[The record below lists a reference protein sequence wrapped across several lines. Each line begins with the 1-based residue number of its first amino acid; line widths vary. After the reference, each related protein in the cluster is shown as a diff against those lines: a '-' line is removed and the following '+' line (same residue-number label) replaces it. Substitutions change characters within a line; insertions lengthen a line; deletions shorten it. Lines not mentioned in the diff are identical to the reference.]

1 MGIVRTTAILVTI
14 FGFGAAGA
22 GFKLPNAFAQ
32 TDAMVETASS
42 EENQSKSVPSSLF
55 APMRAGNDQAHLDK
69 LYGELAAAVDEA
81 AAEQVANRI
90 FKVWTRSGSD
100 TVDLLALRA
109 RKANELEKDDIAEKL
124 LTAIV
129 EIAPNFA
136 EGWNRRATYYF
147 KKDDYARAVA
157 DVQRVLALDPRHF
170 GALSGLGAI
179 LEETGQLSSAL
190 EVYRKALEV
199 HPFLP
204 GPSKSVEKLQIEVE
218 GREI

>member
-1 MGIVRTTAILVTI
+1 MGFVRITAISLIVLGI
-14 FGFGAAGA
+14 GPWAP
-22 GFKLPNAFAQ
+22 LAFAEAQ
-32 TDAMVETASS
+32 DVAKAEPSA
-42 EENQSKSVPSSLF
+42 ENQSTPKPNSVF
-55 APMRAGNDQAHLDK
+55 VPMRAGNDQAFLDG
-69 LYGELAAAVDEA
+69 LYDDLAAAGDED
-81 AAEQVANRI
+81 AAEQITNNI
-90 FKVWTRSGSD
+90 LKVWSRSGSD

-109 RKANELEKDDIAEKL
+109 RKASELEEDEITEKL
-124 LTAIV
+124 LSAIV
-129 EIAPNFA
+129 DIAPNFA

-147 KKDDYARAVA
+147 KKSDFARAVA

-179 LEETGQLSSAL
+179 LEETGQSASAL

-204 GPSKSVEKLQIEVE
+204 GPAKSVEKLEIEVE